1 MVAVGLLYVGAVLFV
16 NGLMLIGVVPGKSAA
31 ILNFFVGAM
40 MVVFPTIILIQAQG
54 EPGVVFGAAG
64 LFLFGFTYLYIAIMQ
79 VAGISAEGFGWYA
92 VFVSASA
99 LTIGILQFTLVG
111 DPLFGVIWIIWALL
125 WFMFFLVFAL
135 NKMSLL
141 RTTGWF
147 TILLAHI
154 TATIPGF
161 LLLTGTY
168 VPSQTNAMIMAA
180 LGVVTL
186 IISIALGRRVP
197 KPVAA

>member
-31 ILNFFVGAM
+31 ILNFLVGGM
-40 MVVFPTIILIQAQG
+40 MVVFPTIILIQSQG
-54 EPGVVFGAAG
+54 EPGVVFGASG

-92 VFVSASA
+92 VFVSAAA
-99 LTIGILQFTLVG
+99 LVIGVLQFTLVG
-111 DPLFGVIWIIWALL
+111 DPLFGVIWIIWAVL

-168 VPSQTNAMIMAA
+168 APSPTNAAIMAA
-180 LGVVTL
+180 LGVITL
-186 IISIALGRRVP
+186 VISVVLGRRVP

>member
-16 NGLMLIGVVPGKSAA
+16 NGLMLIGVVPGKSGA

-40 MVVFPTIILIQAQG
+40 MVVFPTIILIQANG

-92 VFVSASA
+92 VFVAASA
-99 LTIGILQFTLVG
+99 LVIGILQFTLVG
-111 DPLFGVIWIIWALL
+111 DPLFGVIWLIWAVL

-135 NKMSLL
+135 NKMALL

-168 VPSQTNAMIMAA
+168 APSPTNAMIMAA

-186 IISIALGRRVP
+186 VISILLGRRAP
-197 KPVAA
+197 KLVTA

>member
-1 MVAVGLLYVGAVLFV
+1 
-16 NGLMLIGVVPGKSAA
+16 
-31 ILNFFVGAM
+31 
-40 MVVFPTIILIQAQG
+40 
-54 EPGVVFGAAG
+54 
-64 LFLFGFTYLYIAIMQ
+64 
-79 VAGISAEGFGWYA
+79 
-92 VFVSASA
+92 
-99 LTIGILQFTLVG
+99 
-111 DPLFGVIWIIWALL
+111 
-125 WFMFFLVFAL
+125 
-135 NKMSLL
+135 MSLL